1 MTGSVHET
9 EATNPRQDPAG
20 RRRRTGRPGEP
31 GANGL
36 EARLEVMTEVSK
48 EFNTT
53 GPCRPG
59 MHYMLP
65 PQARLSARA
74 LQRLIDRELYWVLHA
89 PRQTGK
95 TSFLMSWM
103 RSLNESGLVVACY
116 VTVERCQGIE
126 EPEKALPAI
135 CDAILE
141 SARNFQIPVPTRPAS
156 ETAAGSLLSDIMSQ
170 WAALCAPKPLVVLFD
185 EVDTLSGQTLISFL
199 RQLRSGFATRGVGSF
214 PTSVALVGM
223 RDLKDYLV
231 TSKDGMSL
239 NPGSPFNIKEDS
251 HTLRNFNETEV
262 RELLGQHTEATGQ
275 VFTEE
280 ALVEVFRLSQG
291 QPWLVNA
298 LAKECVLRLVEDG
311 SPITADHIEAA
322 KEALIKSRAVH
333 FDSLAERLKDPRVKR
348 VVQPILAGDSS
359 VILGEGD
366 PEVQLT
372 LDMGLVRFADGWQIA
387 NPIYREVLIRTL
399 NIGYQQ
405 SLPSMQFRWQKE
417 NGDLDLDALFDEFS
431 EFWREHGDLWEQKSD
446 YTEVFPHL
454 LLMAFFQRV
463 LNGGARLTREAAMGR
478 ERIDMLIEWRGFK
491 HIVEIKLVH
500 PRHGRDSTL
509 RKGLKQ
515 IAGYTDTVGKS
526 ATQTLVLFDRT
537 EAGRALPWEERLR
550 REEHG
555 EVTVRWL

>member
-1 MTGSVHET
+1 MTS
-9 EATNPRQDPAG
+9 PA
-20 RRRRTGRPGEP
+20 
-31 GANGL
+31 
-36 EARLEVMTEVSK
+36 K

-53 GPCRPG
+53 GPCRPE
-59 MHYMLP
+59 MHYLLP
-65 PQARLSARA
+65 PQARLPRRD
-74 LQRLIDRELYWVLHA
+74 LQRLIDKELYWVLHA

-103 RSLNESGLVVACY
+103 RSLNESGQVVACY

-156 ETAAGSLLSDIMSQ
+156 ETAAGSLLSEIMSQ
-170 WAALCAPKPLVVLFD
+170 WAALCAPKPLVILFD

-199 RQLRSGFATRGVGSF
+199 RQLRGGFATRGVGRF

-231 TSKDGMSL
+231 TSKEGVSL

-280 ALVEVFRLSQG
+280 ALTEVFRFSQG

-333 FDSLAERLKDPRVKR
+333 IDSLAERLRDPKVKR
-348 VVQPILAGDSS
+348 VVQPILVGSS
-359 VILGEGD
+359 DPTLAEGE
-366 PEVQLT
+366 EFRLC
-372 LDMGLVRFADGWQIA
+372 LDLGLVTLENGVPSIA

-399 NIGYQQ
+399 NYGQQ
-405 SLPSMQFRWQKE
+405 LAIPAPEFQWQKE
-417 NGDLDLDALFDEFS
+417 NGDLDLEALFDEFS
-431 EFWREHGDLWEQKSD
+431 EFWREHGDLWEQKAD

-463 LNGGARLTREAAMGR
+463 LNGGAKLTREAAVGR
-478 ERIDMLIEWRGFK
+478 ERIDMLIEWKGYK

-500 PRHGRDSTL
+500 PRHGRQATL
-509 RKGLKQ
+509 EKGLKQ
-515 IAGYTDTVGKS
+515 IARYADKVGRDS
-526 ATQTLVLFDRT
+526 TQTLVLFDRT
-537 EAGRALPWEERLR
+537 EAGRAMPWEERLR
-550 REEHG
+550 REEQG
-555 EVTVRWL
+555 DVVVRWL